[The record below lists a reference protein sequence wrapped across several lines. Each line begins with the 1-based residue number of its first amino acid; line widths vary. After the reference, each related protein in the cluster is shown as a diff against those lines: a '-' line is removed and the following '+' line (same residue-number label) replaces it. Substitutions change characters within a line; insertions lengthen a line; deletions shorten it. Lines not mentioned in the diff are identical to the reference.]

1 MAEYSPQ
8 DLSSAVYSSLTHTD
22 MNLMDHG
29 MLRKITGNSE

>member
-8 DLSSAVYSSLTHTD
+8 DLSFAAYSSLTHIY
-22 MNLMDHG
+22 MNQMDDG